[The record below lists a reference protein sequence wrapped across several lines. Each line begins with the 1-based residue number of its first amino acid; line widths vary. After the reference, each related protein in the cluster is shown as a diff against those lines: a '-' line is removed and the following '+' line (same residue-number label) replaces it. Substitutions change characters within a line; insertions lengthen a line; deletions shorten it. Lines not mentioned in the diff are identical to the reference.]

1 MVWGNIVKLLCGYVG
16 FFDVGYYEFKMRLI
30 RLILFFL
37 VDCKFFR
44 GWEKENEELVR
55 IKIRDFS
62 DMVGGER
69 RICELRENVE
79 CDYGDGIGI

>member
-1 MVWGNIVKLLCGYVG
+1 MAWGNIVKLLRGHVG
-16 FFDVGYYEFKMRLI
+16 PLDAGHHEFKMRSI
-30 RLILFFL
+30 RLIVSFL
-37 VDCKFFR
+37 VDCKPLR
-44 GWEKENEELVR
+44 GWEKENEELAR
-55 IKIRDFS
+55 TKIRDFP